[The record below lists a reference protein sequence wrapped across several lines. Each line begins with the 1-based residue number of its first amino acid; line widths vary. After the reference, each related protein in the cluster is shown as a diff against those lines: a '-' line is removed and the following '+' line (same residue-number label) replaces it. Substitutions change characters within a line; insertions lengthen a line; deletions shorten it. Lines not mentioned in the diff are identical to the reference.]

1 MEIQIA
7 HQCYME
13 IQIAHLCYMEIQIA
27 HLCYMEIHIAHQCY
41 KDFFY
46 CRAHDDR
53 VYLEQYSVLR
63 ELSAR
68 DEVECA

>member
-1 MEIQIA
+1 MPFVKYSLEQIW
-7 HQCYME
+7 QK
-13 IQIAHLCYMEIQIA
+13 IL
-27 HLCYMEIHIAHQCY
+27 
-41 KDFFY
+41 Y